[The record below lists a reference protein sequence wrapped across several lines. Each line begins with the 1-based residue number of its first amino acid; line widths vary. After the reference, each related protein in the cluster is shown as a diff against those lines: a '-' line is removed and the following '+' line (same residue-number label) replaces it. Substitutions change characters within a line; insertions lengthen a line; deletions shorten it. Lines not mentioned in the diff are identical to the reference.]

1 MELIDKKKKLYEE
14 IKENFKG
21 ISEEMCPCF

>member
-1 MELIDKKKKLYEE
+1 MELIDKKKKLYDE

-21 ISEEMCPCF
+21 ITEEMCPSY